1 MNYHYTYRLEKNR
14 VKEAIRTKYA
24 WPGGYPLY
32 LITAD
37 GAALCVDC
45 GKTEFKQIAWDWT
58 RKQSTGWC
66 AIAVEVNWEDTSLY
80 CDHCSQQIES
90 AYGDDEEEVS

>member
-1 MNYHYTYRLEKNR
+1 MNYAHVSREDKTT
-14 VKEAIRTKYA
+14 VKQAIRTKYA

-32 LITAD
+32 LVTAD

-45 GKTEFKQIAWDWT
+45 GKKEFRNIAWDWT

-66 AIAVEVNWEDTSLY
+66 VIAVDINYEDSSLY

-90 AYGDDEEEVS
+90 A